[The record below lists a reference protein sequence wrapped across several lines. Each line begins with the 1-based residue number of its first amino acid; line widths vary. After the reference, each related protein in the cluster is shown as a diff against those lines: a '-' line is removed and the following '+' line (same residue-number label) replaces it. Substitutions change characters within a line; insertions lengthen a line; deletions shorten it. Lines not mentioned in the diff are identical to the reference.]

1 MLAALLHSDARA
13 MPSDGAGPLAE
24 NFARILSE
32 RASFELREEDVHAY
46 RRRLSSLQHAVQVSA
61 AARAQEDEEYRQWQ
75 VSGGPSGRTAAHLS
89 PLAVLPFVQHVVGA
103 SMQAVRGVVH
113 PRRAHAFISHCC
125 DEVLAQHALERGVRR
140 PAVVPPVRRRS
151 TRRC

>member
-1 MLAALLHSDARA
+1 MIPESRGGGALACSPGHFSSRSQAAAAAAGAWSPPQPVQGVVLAALLHSDARA

-46 RRRLSSLQHAVQVSA
+46 QRRLSSLQHAVQVSA

-75 VSGGPSGRTAAHLS
+75 VSGGPGARTLLRTCHQG
-89 PLAVLPFVQHVVGA
+89 VL
-103 SMQAVRGVVH
+103 
-113 PRRAHAFISHCC
+113 
-125 DEVLAQHALERGVRR
+125 L
-140 PAVVPPVRRRS
+140 
-151 TRRC
+151 